1 MPHHMLYPPIE
12 PFATGRLRVS
22 DLHELFYE
30 EVGNPKGQPAVFLH
44 GGPGVGILPD
54 YRRFFDPKKY
64 HVILVD
70 QRGCGSSTPHAD
82 LRENTTWD
90 LVEDLEKVRR
100 HLGIDRWVV
109 FGGSWGSTLA
119 LCYSISHPE
128 HVKGII
134 MRGIFLA
141 RPSETVWSHKHGM
154 SEIYPDEWERF
165 QSLVPENKRGDMV
178 KAYYEILT
186 GGDGELQL
194 RAAQAWDRWESAAMT
209 LYPDPAALEAF
220 EEPHRALSIGR
231 IECAYTYHNFFMT
244 SDDWIVEN
252 ADRIR
257 DIPCRMVQGR
267 YDVICP
273 VRAAWDL
280 HKALPKSDL
289 RIVHDGAHSPL
300 DAGMIDQLIQATIE
314 FQTLD

>member
-1 MPHHMLYPPIE
+1 MPKHILYPPIE
-12 PFATGRLRVS
+12 PYATGRLRVS

-30 EVGNPKGQPAVFLH
+30 EVGNPKGHPAVFLH

-54 YRRFFDPKKY
+54 YRRFFDPHKY
-64 HVILVD
+64 RVVLAD
-70 QRGCGSSTPHAD
+70 QRGCGQSTPHAE

-109 FGGSWGSTLA
+109 FGGSWGSTLG
-119 LCYSISHPE
+119 LCYSISHPQ

-134 MRGIFLA
+134 LRGIFLA

-165 QSLVPENKRGDMV
+165 QSLVPVEKRGDMV
-178 KAYYEILT
+178 KAYYELLT
-186 GGDGELQL
+186 GDDKEVQL
-194 RAAQAWDRWESAAMT
+194 KAAHAWDRWESAAMT

-220 EEPHRALSIGR
+220 DEPHRAISIGR
-231 IECAYTYHNFFMT
+231 IECAYTYHNFFMK
-244 SDDWIVEN
+244 SDDWIIEN
-252 ADRIR
+252 AHRIR
-257 DIPCRMVQGR
+257 DIPCRLVQGR

-273 VRAAWDL
+273 MRAAWDL
-280 HKALPKSDL
+280 HKALPKSEL
-289 RIVHDGAHSPL
+289 HIIHDGAHSPL
-300 DAGMIDQLIQATIE
+300 DPGMVDQLIQASID

>member
-1 MPHHMLYPPIE
+1 MSKHILYPPIE
-12 PFATGRLRVS
+12 PYATGQLKVS
-22 DLHELFYE
+22 DLHEIIYE
-30 EVGNPKGQPAVFLH
+30 EVGNAKGQPAVFLH
-44 GGPGVGILPD
+44 GGPGVGIIPD

-64 HVILVD
+64 HVVLVD
-70 QRGCGSSTPHAD
+70 QRGSGRSTPHAD

-90 LVEDLEKVRR
+90 LVEDLEKVRK

-128 HVKGII
+128 AVKGII

-141 RPSETVWSHKHGM
+141 RPSETVWSHRHGM

-165 QSLVPENKRGDMV
+165 QSLVPENARDNMV
-178 KAYYEILT
+178 KAYYTILT
-186 GGDGELQL
+186 GDDKELQL
-194 RAAQAWDRWESAAMT
+194 KAAIAWDRWESAAMT
-209 LYPDPAALEAF
+209 LYPDPATLDAF

-231 IECAYTYHNFFMT
+231 IECSYTYHDFYMK
-244 SDDWIVEN
+244 SDNWIIEN
-252 ADRIR
+252 AHVIR

-300 DAGMIDQLIQATIE
+300 DEGMVHELVQATMD
-314 FQTLD
+314 FQSL